1 MSESAIRT
9 RRWSRVEYDKLIE
22 EGIVQP
28 GERLELLAGQ
38 LVVREPQG
46 TPHATGIRLVTRA
59 LRDVFQAGTW
69 IVDMRLPVAL
79 DEESEPEPDVTV
91 TAGDPR
97 DFLPSHPARPVLVVE
112 VAETRLAL
120 DREEKGSLYARARV
134 PEYWIVNLVDRV
146 LEVYRD
152 PGLDAGAPYGWAYRV
167 VLTLRADEHV
177 TPLAAPSARI
187 PVADLLP

>member
-9 RRWSRVEYDKLIE
+9 RRWSRVEYNKLIE
-22 EGIVQP
+22 EDIFQP

-69 IVDMRLPVAL
+69 IVDMQLPVAL

-112 VAETRLAL
+112 VAESSLAL
-120 DREEKGSLYARARV
+120 DREEKGSLYARAHV
-134 PEYWIVNLVDRV
+134 PEYWILNLRDRA
-146 LEVYRD
+146 LEVYREPHPD
-152 PGLDAGAPYGWAYRV
+152 PSSPHGWAYRSRQS
-167 VLTLRADEHV
+167 LAAGEHV
-177 TPLAAPSARI
+177 TPSAAPATRI
-187 PVADLLP
+187 AVANLLP